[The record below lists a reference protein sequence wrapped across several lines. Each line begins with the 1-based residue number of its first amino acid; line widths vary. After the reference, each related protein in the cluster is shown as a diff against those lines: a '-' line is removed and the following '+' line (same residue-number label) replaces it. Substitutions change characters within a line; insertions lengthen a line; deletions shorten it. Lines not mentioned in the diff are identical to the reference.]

1 MNEEKIWSDDP
12 QYEEFFNFPVSVIES
27 SNGMW
32 VAAFNK
38 KSEEYLGKDIS
49 AVAQGKTKE
58 EAIKNLF
65 FHIQFLYYYLEECR
79 RSYQRF
85 VPIRFGNWKHTGG
98 RWIVIFGI
106 NIYFRYGKNM
116 KYGFYIPFTKLNIRI
131 NNEWIEYNRFKKETK
146 NKKL

>member
-27 SNGMW
+27 DNGMW

-38 KSEEYLGKDIS
+38 KSEEYLGEDIS

-65 FHIQFLYYYLEECR
+65 LDIQLLYHYSEKCR

-85 VPIRFGNWKHTGG
+85 VPIRIGNWKHTGG